1 MKSIKTLAHILRIFG
16 WIGIIFGI
24 LGVLQSIF
32 ALNISSLSGISW
44 LFSGLVFISLA
55 RGFSKQKKWAWYS
68 GLVIF
73 TLGILSAIIL
83 WIFLRSSYINLLWSL
98 GFNILF
104 LILLIKGKQ
113 SFIEQPKEKISQ
125 WFRDPYFIIVV
136 VGTILSYLIIG
147 GVLIYQY
154 L

>member
-16 WIGIIFGI
+16 WIGII
-24 LGVLQSIF
+24 LGVLQIIF
-32 ALNISSLSGISW
+32 TLDISSLTGISW
-44 LFSGLVFISLA
+44 LLSGLVFISLA

-73 TLGILSAIIL
+73 ALGILSAIIL
-83 WIFLRSSYINLLWSL
+83 WIFLKSSYINLVWSL
-98 GFNILF
+98 GFNVLF

-125 WFRDPYFIIVV
+125 WFHNPYFIIVV
-136 VGTILSYLIIG
+136 AGTILSYLIIG

>member
-16 WIGIIFGI
+16 WIGIIFG
-24 LGVLQSIF
+24 VLQSIF
-32 ALNISSLSGISW
+32 ALSISSLTGISW
-44 LFSGLVFISLA
+44 FLSGLVFVSLA

-68 GLVIF
+68 GLIVF

-83 WIFLRSSYINLLWSL
+83 WIILRSSYINLVWSL

-125 WFRDPYFIIVV
+125 WFHDPYFIVV
-136 VGTILSYLIIG
+136 VGGTILSYLIIG